1 MVKFYGLVNL
11 GLTLAVG
18 IFCSCAKKPKKD
30 PLKVTKAD
38 VAKPAAE
45 ITQAAAEKFGK
56 DMDLA
61 LRDNNPIRFRKLL
74 DLDEIF
80 YRIFPKDV
88 VDGNRQLSEAKT
100 GWEPAIQQSVYQ
112 SLEKVRVEFLRAV
125 KDADGMKARFRL
137 AGQGVNY
144 WDMLLGRNAAGQ
156 VCFVDYLDYT
166 SGEFLSDSQRQLMQ
180 QMLPGLLSGSGTRP
194 DVAREMRSMKKL
206 AEMVNLMR
214 SGQHAKFLD
223 EYDRLGAD
231 LKQQRT
237 IMYLRIGAAN
247 QIAAAEL
254 QQGKVGFEVY
264 TKAVDE
270 YRVVH
275 ATAANIELLSLDY
288 YFFKK
293 EYKKAIEIIDQ
304 LERRVGGD
312 PYLNLLRANIY
323 IVSKE
328 AGLAK
333 KHFRSVVESC
343 PWEAKAYLALL
354 GIGLNEKNYPEVTR
368 LMIALEKKTE
378 VKMDINFNGAKE
390 FDPYRSSPEMTKW
403 KAHKLAQ

>member
-1 MVKFYGLVNL
+1 M
-11 GLTLAVG
+11 
-18 IFCSCAKKPKKD
+18 
-30 PLKVTKAD
+30 TKAD

-56 DMDLA
+56 DMELA

-74 DLDEIF
+74 DLDAMF

-88 VDGNRQLSEAKT
+88 VDGNRQLKGAKT
-100 GWEPAIQQSVYQ
+100 GWEPSIQQSVYQ
-112 SLEKVRVEFLRAV
+112 SLGQFRVEFLRAV

-137 AGQGVNY
+137 AGVGVNY
-144 WDMLLGRNAAGQ
+144 WDALLGRNAGGQ
-156 VCFVDYLDYT
+156 VCLVDYLDYT

-180 QMLPGLLSGSGTRP
+180 QMFPEMLTGSETRP
-194 DVAREMRSMKKL
+194 EVDREMQSMKKL

-247 QIAAAEL
+247 QIVAAEL
-254 QQGKVGFEVY
+254 QQGKAGFEVY

-333 KHFRSVVESC
+333 KHLRSAVKSC
-343 PWEAKAYLALL
+343 PWEAKAYLALM

-368 LMIALEKKTE
+368 LMIALEKNTE

-390 FDPYRSSPEMTKW
+390 FEPYRSSPEMTKW
-403 KAHKLAQ
+403 KSHKLAQ